1 MLYIIYVYKKRILYN
16 INIKKFEK
24 MIGKTA
30 RTTTTTTTIT
40 AVSIIRLSYRLY
52 YFVRRISRSITISP
66 FSHPVTTFSYC
77 TKGDCRIWG
86 WLRLW
91 MMNVRNDNI
100 GNNTYQQQQQQPRN
114 RRSLQSYYDQHCYYA
129 ELILVCN
136 VLIILYSYHHPLII
150 LNNDYIKSE

>member
-100 GNNTYQQQQQQPRN
+100 GNNTYQQQQQQRN